1 MASEQWPLTAAAT
14 QILLGTPSA
23 DAKRGAEPDKKA
35 AAQLALKELI
45 FRGAYRIEITKK
57 RRRDEIRL
65 MPQPHVEVP
74 KPLQTFHGR
83 VRKQAPGEIKT
94 VMRQAAQKHRNLLDS
109 LEQQVRGELK
119 KRKLIE
125 SRKERRLGL
134 FKKERWVRTATGDS
148 WADDAY
154 GHVQALEALPERGET
169 DPRDAVAAVVAAGA
183 ALILVPESL
192 GWVARL
198 RGAHGGDFDLDFDGL
213 DFNAF
218 GATDG
223 LLDSVGDVDLGG
235 VDAGV
240 SAVDSALDSVSSS
253 IDAGVSAG
261 ADAGGGG
268 DFGGGGDGGG
278 GGGDGGGGGG

>member
-1 MASEQWPLTAAAT
+1 MANEQWPLTAAAT
-14 QILLGTPSA
+14 QILLETPSA

-35 AAQLALKELI
+35 TAKLALKELI
-45 FRGAYRIEITKK
+45 FRGAYRIEITET
-57 RRRDEIRL
+57 RRRNEIKIF
-65 MPQPHVEVP
+65 PQGHVEVP

-83 VRKQAPGEIKT
+83 VRKEAGEIKT
-94 VMRQAAQKHRNLLDS
+94 VMRRAGQRHPKLLDS
-109 LEQQVRGELK
+109 LEQQVRGELN

-125 SRKERRLGL
+125 PREERRFGV
-134 FKKERWVRTATGDS
+134 FKKQRWVRTPLGDS

-154 GHVQALEALPERGET
+154 GHVQALEALPERDET
-169 DPRDAVAAVVAAGA
+169 DPRAAAAAVAAAGA
-183 ALILVPESL
+183 ALVLVPESL

-198 RGAHGGDFDLDFDGL
+198 RATHGGYLDLDFDGL
-213 DFNAF
+213 DFDAF

-223 LLDSVGDVDLGG
+223 LLGSVGDVDLGG